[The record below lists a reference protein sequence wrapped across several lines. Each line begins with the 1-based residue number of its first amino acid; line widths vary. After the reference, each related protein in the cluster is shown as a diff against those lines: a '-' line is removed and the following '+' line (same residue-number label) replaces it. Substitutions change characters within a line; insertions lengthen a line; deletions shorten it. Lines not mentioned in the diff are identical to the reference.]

1 MNKELYDII
10 EEVKGLEDSFK
21 WIEAVMHL
29 DKRIC
34 ALEEGLLSAT
44 NLFEK
49 ITEILEGKNEISKIH

>member
-10 EEVKGLEDSFK
+10 EKVEGLEDSFK
-21 WIEAVMHL
+21 WIEAVMNI

-49 ITEILEGKNEISKIH
+49 IVGILEGKNED